1 MPVSSSLRQVW
12 RLSLAKMAFEF
23 RFNSHVANC
32 GALLRDLSWNFLI
45 LYILCKIYSLV
56 VILNCILILRP
67 RNVLLEI
74 YIGGKRKIV
83 ISYCTNKLFAEDFLR
98 TKSSH
103 FVARKRG
110 TDTPPNSTTQFLN
123 FCFRHQTFMRHRT
136 SSKKNSPRNY
146 QGPRARFGSYSA
158 GKRVGMKTKQDMA
171 RKKGKGKERRG
182 VSRPKF

>member
-1 MPVSSSLRQVW
+1 MALVSRH
-12 RLSLAKMAFEF
+12 KMAFEF

-32 GALLRDLSWNFLI
+32 GAHLRDLSRNFLI
-45 LYILCKIYSLV
+45 LYILCKIQSLV
-56 VILNCILILRP
+56 VIFSCILILRP
-67 RNVLLEI
+67 RNVLPEI
-74 YIGGKRKIV
+74 YIGSKEKKIV

-136 SSKKNSPRNY
+136 SSKKNLPRNY
-146 QGPRARFGSYSA
+146 QGPRARLGNH
-158 GKRVGMKTKQDMA
+158 
-171 RKKGKGKERRG
+171 RRG
-182 VSRPKF
+182 RERG